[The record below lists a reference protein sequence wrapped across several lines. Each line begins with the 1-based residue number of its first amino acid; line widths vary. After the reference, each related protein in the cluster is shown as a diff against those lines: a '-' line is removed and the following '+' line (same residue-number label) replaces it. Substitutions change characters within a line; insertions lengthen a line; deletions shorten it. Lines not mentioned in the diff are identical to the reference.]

1 MNEFIKAIK
10 KDLELFEDVDRLK
23 ISLKMRIDDFE
34 KKQEKEKE
42 KPAFTKEQVKKMTY
56 ADRVNL
62 KNTNPAEYEK
72 IMKGN

>member
-42 KPAFTKEQVKKMTY
+42 KPAFTKEQVKKMAY